1 MHAPESITPLSF
13 PVIFHDISQELPLA
27 VGGDVSFQTE
37 TSLYYIKDPSL
48 RSINGE
54 ERAFLENVTARDLG
68 VRLGQLL
75 NAYYQLTQLSLN
87 ITEGSSGASI
97 FEPNISVSATTSRDV
112 VIFDV
117 SDGWATVCMASC
129 AALLAAGILS
139 VVLAHW
145 AQTPEILGYVSTVFR
160 DSRHIELEAE
170 SDRLTGV
177 EISKTMMKERIRYGL
192 VREKGGEKLLMGV
205 GRQEETKA
213 CSGNL

>member
-1 MHAPESITPLSF
+1 M
-13 PVIFHDISQELPLA
+13 
-27 VGGDVSFQTE
+27 
-37 TSLYYIKDPSL
+37 
-48 RSINGE
+48 
-54 ERAFLENVTARDLG
+54 
-68 VRLGQLL
+68 
-75 NAYYQLTQLSLN
+75 
-87 ITEGSSGASI
+87 

-112 VIFDV
+112 VVFGV
-117 SDGWATVCMASC
+117 SDGWATLCMTSC

-177 EISKTMMKERIRYGL
+177 ELSKTVMEERIRYGL
-192 VREKGGEKLLMGV
+192 ISEKGGEKLRMGV

-213 CSGNL
+213 CSGNLR